1 MLGFL
6 RTLPISEKMFK
17 QLNKDTMPPK
27 HRQFAKFI
35 TAKREERSI
44 SKSELAREL
53 GVVRAN
59 VTFWEDGKFL
69 PQPSV
74 LEPLARALRV
84 SYEDLFALAGY
95 VPPEGL
101 PSPEPYLRALYPGIT
116 KEGLAEAERLFGRF
130 DDRFKKAKRKK
141 GRRS

>member
-1 MLGFL
+1 
-6 RTLPISEKMFK
+6 MFR
-17 QLNKDTMPPK
+17 QLNKHTMPPK

-35 TAKREERSI
+35 TAKREERGI

-69 PQPSV
+69 PQPNV

-95 VPPEGL
+95 VRPDGL
-101 PSPEPYLRALYPGIT
+101 PGTEPYLRALYPGIT
-116 KEGLAEAERLFGRF
+116 ERRLAEAKRLF
-130 DDRFKKAKRKK
+130 AKLDAEEEKRPKRK
-141 GRRS
+141 GRRR